1 MQDQDVK
8 AIRELDTIP
17 LFDLLPEIPLWVK
30 NPDYER
36 VSIVNQP

>member
-1 MQDQDVK
+1 MQEPLVTPLC
-8 AIRELDTIP
+8 ELDTIP

-36 VSIVNQP
+36 VSSNV